1 VKGKK
6 EMSIVLWIVQGL
18 LALAFLLAG
27 FMHTFMPVEGLK
39 KNMAWVGGVPA
50 GLVRFIGIVEMLG
63 ALGLILP
70 KLTNIVPQLT
80 IAAAIGLVLVMASAA
95 VFHATRKEYSN
106 TGANIVLLLLAA
118 FIVVG
123 YLAWVPVA

>member
-1 VKGKK
+1 
-6 EMSIVLWIVQGL
+6 MSIVLWIVQGL

-27 FMHTFMPVEGLK
+27 FMHSFLPMARLK
-39 KNMAWVGGVPA
+39 KNMAWVGSVPA

-95 VFHATRKEYSN
+95 VFHTIRKEYSN
-106 TGANIVLLLLAA
+106 IGANIVLLLLAA
-118 FIVVG
+118 VIAVG
-123 YLAWVPVA
+123 YLAWVPFA

>member
-1 VKGKK
+1 
-6 EMSIVLWIVQGL
+6 MNIVLWIVQGL

-27 FMHTFMPVEGLK
+27 FSHAFLPVAQLK
-39 KNMAWVGGVPA
+39 TNMAWTGNIPVG
-50 GLVRFIGIVEMLG
+50 LLRFIGIVEILG

-70 KLTNIVPQLT
+70 KLTNVLPQLT
-80 IAAAIGLVLVMASAA
+80 IAAAIGLALVMVLAI

-106 TGANIVLLLLAA
+106 IGGNIVLLLLAA

>member
-1 VKGKK
+1 
-6 EMSIVLWIVQGL
+6 MSIVLWIVQGL

-27 FMHTFMPVEGLK
+27 VMKTFMPLEGLK
-39 KNMAWVGGVPA
+39 KNTAWVGSVPA
-50 GLVRFIGIVEMLG
+50 GLVRFIGIVEILG

-70 KLTNIVPQLT
+70 KLTNLLPQLT
-80 IAAAIGLVLVMASAA
+80 IAAAIGLVLVMVLAA
-95 VFHATRKEYSN
+95 VFHTTRKEYGN
-106 TGANIVLLLLAA
+106 IRGNIVLLLLAA

>member
-1 VKGKK
+1 
-6 EMSIVLWIVQGL
+6 M
-18 LALAFLLAG
+18 AR
-27 FMHTFMPVEGLK
+27 LK
-39 KNMAWVGGVPA
+39 KTMAWVGSVPT

-80 IAAAIGLVLVMASAA
+80 IAAAIGIVLVMASAA
-95 VFHATRKEYSN
+95 VFHTIRKEYSN
-106 TGANIVLLLLAA
+106 IGANIVLLLLAA
-118 FIVVG
+118 FLAVG

>member
-1 VKGKK
+1 
-6 EMSIVLWIVQGL
+6 MQDMTIVLWIVQGL

-27 FMHTFMPVEGLK
+27 VMKTFLPLEGLK
-39 KNMAWVGGVPA
+39 KNMAWVGNVPA
-50 GLVRFIGIVEMLG
+50 GLVRFIGIVEILG

-70 KLTNIVPQLT
+70 KLTKILPQLT
-80 IAAAIGLVLVMASAA
+80 IVAAIGLILVMVSAV

-106 TGANIVLLLLAA
+106 IGTNIVLLLLAA
-118 FIVVG
+118 FIAVG